1 MSSEVGLFQVEE
13 VLLGKISRSTAK
25 PYIELFAQ
33 VKSKD
38 PKRYL

>member
-13 VLLGKISRSTAK
+13 VLMHKIASSTAK

-33 VKSKD
+33 VSGGET
-38 PKRYL
+38 KRYL